1 MKKNMIVVINKIS
14 LFLAVLAG
22 AVALKKYDLAFIFLV
37 LSFLFV
43 WYDKK
48 RIEAE
53 SIFYDFM
60 VSLYENKK
68 LRETGLGISELI
80 GLTDGDQIKKRLLAF
95 LRFNNFLIE
104 KCSGKGDKSS
114 ETVYILNKS
123 LLKKRRTAMF
133 SYIFGSLLVFSI
145 VVIGFLILN
154 IEDQYSLRKIRA
166 ITASV
171 GILLIIKAA
180 YISLVPFNYRL
191 R

>member
-1 MKKNMIVVINKIS
+1 MKKNMIVVLNKIS

-22 AVALKKYDLAFIFLV
+22 AVVLEKYDLALIFLV

-80 GLTDGDQIKKRLLAF
+80 GLTGRDQIKKRLLAF

-104 KCSGKGDKSS
+104 KCSGKGDKGG
-114 ETVYILNKS
+114 ETVYILNKR
-123 LLKKRRTAMF
+123 LLRKRRTAMF

-154 IEDQYSLRKIRA
+154 EDQYSLRKIRA